1 MTRPDLPSVA
11 RPTAPHQGE
20 FSPSVEAASLG
31 SPAFTVA
38 AEGWEDLKGV
48 LVVEWRTASGER
60 RDCDIRRGAGL
71 RLGVWG

>member
-1 MTRPDLPSVA
+1 
-11 RPTAPHQGE
+11 
-20 FSPSVEAASLG
+20 VEAASLG

-48 LVVEWRTASGER
+48 LVVGWRTASGER
-60 RDCDIRRGAGL
+60 RDCDLRRGAGL